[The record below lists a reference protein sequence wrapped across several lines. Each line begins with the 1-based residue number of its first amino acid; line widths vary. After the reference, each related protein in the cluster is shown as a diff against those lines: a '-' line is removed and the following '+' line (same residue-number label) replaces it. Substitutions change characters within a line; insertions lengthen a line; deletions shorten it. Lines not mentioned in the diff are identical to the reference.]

1 MASWKK
7 FIIIWAK

>member
-1 MASWKK
+1 MVGWEK